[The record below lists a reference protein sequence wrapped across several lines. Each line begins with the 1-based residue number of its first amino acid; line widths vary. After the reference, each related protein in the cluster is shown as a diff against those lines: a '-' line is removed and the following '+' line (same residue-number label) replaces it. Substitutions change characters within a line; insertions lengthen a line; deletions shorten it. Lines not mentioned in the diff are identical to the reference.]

1 MIPQTSKLSNLFL
14 GSSFL
19 FSAQGGWG
27 KEKKEKPAEKKAVGS
42 EGEAEGGCGGN
53 SASPEP
59 KRSPAALLIQSRP
72 PKKSFV
78 FLLEKKSGARK

>member
-1 MIPQTSKLSNLFL
+1 VLKKILTITALAAAAIFCSLYFNNGRLKLIRLEQKGPN
-14 GSSFL
+14 
-19 FSAQGGWG
+19 
-27 KEKKEKPAEKKAVGS
+27 PP
-42 EGEAEGGCGGN
+42 

-59 KRSPAALLIQSRP
+59 KRSPAALLAKSRP